1 MINTTI
7 DAATINTI
15 INCRAIADLRSEE
28 PNIFGP
34 WYEFTTKMFN
44 IDAKLTP
51 RCFKPSLYIT
61 NVIYNDPATI
71 VFWSDKTKTVVK
83 CSDQEVYDPEKG
95 LTMCIAKKML
105 GNKGNYY
112 NEIRKWLKNA

>member
-1 MINTTI
+1 MILIDSIHSWGVCQDVSTKI
-7 DAATINTI
+7 DA
-15 INCRAIADLRSEE
+15 E
-28 PNIFGP
+28 
-34 WYEFTTKMFN
+34 Y
-44 IDAKLTP
+44 
-51 RCFKPSLYIT
+51 FKPSFEPSPHIT

-83 CSDQEVYDPEKG
+83 CSDQEIYDPEKG
-95 LTMCIAKKML
+95 LAMCIAKKML